1 MRAVISFHGSGNLP
15 FRKVNQEF
23 LKKFETYLRGKDCS
37 WNTVSTYMRTL
48 RAVYNRAV
56 DRHLALYVPHH
67 FRYVYTGTRADRK
80 RALGQ
85 RGYGTIDGKAA
96 ESALFRNQRLTTYTC
111 LLFINVYASRHS
123 IRRPCLL
130 EEA

>member
-1 MRAVISFHGSGNLP
+1 
-15 FRKVNQEF
+15 
-23 LKKFETYLRGKDCS
+23 
-37 WNTVSTYMRTL
+37 MRTL

-56 DRHLALYVPHH
+56 DRHLAPYVPHH

-80 RALGQ
+80 RALDKEDMERLMAKLPNQ
-85 RGYGTIDGKAA
+85 LYS
-96 ESALFRNQRLTTYTC
+96 ESETYNVHVPS
-111 LLFINVYASRHS
+111 FINVYASRHS